1 MLSCRAR
8 PHRQAVE
15 IISSSFT
22 SQASLA
28 RTRPLVQQ
36 GLGRKSAVLATAE
49 ILNGNFAP
57 TGNHRLDRAA
67 IWFSGICLVHC
78 LAIPFA
84 VLALPVIG
92 DHLLGSET
100 LVHWLLLA
108 PAVPVSIFS
117 LWFGY
122 RRHDYLTGLLIGTAG
137 LSLMFIGVSHLIDR
151 SYEIPLTVAGVLLVS
166 IAHVLNMRRLRK
178 VPPSS

>member
-1 MLSCRAR
+1 M
-8 PHRQAVE
+8 
-15 IISSSFT
+15 
-22 SQASLA
+22 
-28 RTRPLVQQ
+28 
-36 GLGRKSAVLATAE
+36 LATGE
-49 ILNGNFAP
+49 ILNGNFAA

-84 VLALPVIG
+84 VLSLPVIG

-100 LVHWLLLA
+100 MVHWLLLA

-122 RRHDYLTGLLIGTAG
+122 RRHDYLAGLLIGTAG

-151 SYEIPLTVAGVLLVS
+151 SYEIPLTVAGVLLVTL
-166 IAHVLNMRRLRK
+166 AHVLNMRRLRK